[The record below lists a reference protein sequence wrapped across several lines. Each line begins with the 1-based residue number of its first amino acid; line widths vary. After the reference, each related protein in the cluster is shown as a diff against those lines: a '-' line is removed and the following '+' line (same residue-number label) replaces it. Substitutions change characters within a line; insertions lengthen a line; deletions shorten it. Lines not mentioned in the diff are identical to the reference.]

1 MSATPRGAKGT
12 DAAGSRL
19 EGADHGVPASLQD
32 VRLQPVDRDDRL
44 KLGSKAA
51 RVDNLPPRQ
60 EIDAATDALLDR
72 LRDLQDVFHA
82 DRRHALLLVLQG
94 RDAAGKDGVIK
105 TVYGAFNPTGVTV
118 AAFGP
123 PTALELRHD
132 FLWRV
137 HQVVPPRGMIGV
149 FNRSHYED
157 VLAVRVRQL
166 APESVWRPRYAQ
178 INAFEK
184 MLADNGVII
193 RKCMLHVSREEQH
206 ARLTARLEDPRKN
219 WKFRL
224 EDLDDRALWD
234 EYTDAYRDALRQCS
248 TRRAPWYVVPSDDK
262 PVRNFLIARMLVET
276 LEGLELGYPEMDPAV
291 REAAGGFR

>member
-1 MSATPRGAKGT
+1 MSDR
-12 DAAGSRL
+12 
-19 EGADHGVPASLQD
+19 EGNGIPSSLASLQ
-32 VRLQPVDRDDRL
+32 LAPIDRDDRV

-51 RVDNLPPRQ
+51 RVEDLPPRE
-60 EIDAATDALLDR
+60 EIEAATQTLLTR
-72 LRDLQDVFHA
+72 LHELQEVFHA
-82 DRRHALLLVLQG
+82 DRRFGLLLVLQG

-105 TVYGAFNPTGVTV
+105 TVYGAFSPIGVTV

-157 VLAVRVRQL
+157 VLAVRVRKL

-193 RKCMLHVSREEQH
+193 RKCMLHVSREEQFERLR
-206 ARLTARLEDPRKN
+206 ARLDDPRKN

-234 EYTDAYRDALRQCS
+234 DYTEAYRDALKECS
-248 TRRAPWYVVPSDDK
+248 TRKAPWFVVPSDNK
-262 PVRNFLIARMLVET
+262 SVRNFLIARMLVET
-276 LEGLELGYPEMDPAV
+276 LESLDLQYPEMDPAV
-291 REAAGGFR
+291 RAKAQGFE